1 VRAQRSEEARRRP
14 KGGLKVSRS
23 RLFATAAR
31 EYLGRHPV
39 PAGAT
44 EAWNRAILKAGQ
56 PGDEPA
62 AAAARKRSNR
72 HPNDPA
78 EAPVIRRGQIW
89 WMDFAEPRG
98 SEPGLQAFSGAFLYV
113 STTSTTL
120 V

>member
-1 VRAQRSEEARRRP
+1 V
-14 KGGLKVSRS
+14 
-23 RLFATAAR
+23 
-31 EYLGRHPV
+31 YLGRHAV

-44 EAWNRAILKAGQ
+44 EASNRAILKAGQ